1 MSELAK
7 ALARSR
13 RDRRSRV
20 SGAPALVRSRYV
32 VSSGQF
38 ICALREFLGLRR
50 CERLF
55 QCRAKGV

>member
-1 MSELAK
+1 MSELVK

-13 RDRRSRV
+13 RDLRARSSAAQFRT
-20 SGAPALVRSRYV
+20 RSRYV

-55 QCRAKGV
+55 QCRPKGV